1 MQDLYDQL
9 KDIVLVEA
17 QATSPFNIK
26 ISKEKLSQ
34 EELISAV
41 RQSIIAEQDAIIL
54 YETYINSTDN
64 EKFKQVFEHVV
75 EEEKHHLGE
84 FQELLERL
92 SGPEEKEEMDKGREE
107 TAEEFGEVDDDLG
120 DNEEDT
126 D

>member
-1 MQDLYDQL
+1 MDEEIFRILSETEITDP
-9 KDIVLVEA
+9 A
-17 QATSPFNIK
+17 R
-26 ISKEKLSQ
+26 SKMPDTLTK
-34 EELISAV
+34 EELIVAI
-41 RQSIIAEQDAIIL
+41 RQSIIAEQDAVAL
-54 YETYINSTDN
+54 YERFAHATEDSRAK
-64 EKFKQVFEHVV
+64 EVFLHVAK
-75 EEEKHHLGE
+75 EEKHHLGE